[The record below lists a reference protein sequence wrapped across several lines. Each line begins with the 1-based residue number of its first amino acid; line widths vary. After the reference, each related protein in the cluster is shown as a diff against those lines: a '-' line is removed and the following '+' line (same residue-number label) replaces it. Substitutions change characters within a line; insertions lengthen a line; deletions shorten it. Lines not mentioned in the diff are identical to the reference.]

1 MSCLH
6 FDSVNFDKLPFIF
19 FKYCGYYIFTCTVC
33 FHLSASDIFRFLFLL
48 LPMSRHDCCLLQCLV
63 YKCFISLSGMSF
75 SCHLQV
81 FILLVACFIWLFSF
95 RELTGLK
102 CHITAAHFLSLSVQR
117 EQWIYRNTQTY
128 IHAHMY
134 PHSGFQGKKSEFFL
148 KKQFPYI
155 TDSFQVKFLHR
166 QTSDS
171 WAGIS
176 ISFTNLSRWSF
187 RNRIGSICVFVGIL
201 DVLEINSSR
210 LKMTQKCTSRWYC
223 LVFSYCISFKEFWK
237 YIEVLYWKM
246 GWLSTF
252 HE

>member
-1 MSCLH
+1 MIWLGTFLSCSVVSVSLRNALLSCNNLI
-6 FDSVNFDKLPFIF
+6 FPESPFYVLLIYIDSVNFDKLPFIF

-102 CHITAAHFLSLSVQR
+102 CHIPTAHFLSLSVQW
-117 EQWIYRNTQTY
+117 EQWIYRNMQTY

-134 PHSGFQGKKSEFFL
+134 PTVAFRERNLNLFL
-148 KKQFPYI
+148 KN
-155 TDSFQVKFLHR
+155 SFHTLQTPFRWNFFIDRHQTAR
-166 QTSDS
+166 Q
-171 WAGIS
+171 
-176 ISFTNLSRWSF
+176 
-187 RNRIGSICVFVGIL
+187 
-201 DVLEINSSR
+201 E
-210 LKMTQKCTSRWYC
+210 
-223 LVFSYCISFKEFWK
+223 
-237 YIEVLYWKM
+237 
-246 GWLSTF
+246 
-252 HE
+252 